1 MKLDNKSIVIIEMN
15 GFTKKKWKRRMNRN
29 HLSIPYFIIVLYFI

>member
-1 MKLDNKSIVIIEMN
+1 MKLDYKSIVINEMN
-15 GFTKKKWKRRMNRN
+15 GFIKKLWKRSMNRN

>member
-1 MKLDNKSIVIIEMN
+1 MKLDYKSIVINEMN
-15 GFTKKKWKRRMNRN
+15 GFIKKLWKWRLNRN